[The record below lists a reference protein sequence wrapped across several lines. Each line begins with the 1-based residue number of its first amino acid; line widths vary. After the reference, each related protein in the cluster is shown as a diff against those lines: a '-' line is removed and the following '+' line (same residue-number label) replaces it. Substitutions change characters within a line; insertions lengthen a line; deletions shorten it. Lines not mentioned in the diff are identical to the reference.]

1 MSKLLIKFSNFL
13 LLSALAISL
22 LFSACDTA
30 KIATSSDSSESETPN
45 EQTEKPKKPE
55 DETASAAGTNEA
67 TGLCVNEYYPIYT
80 DKKREYKITGSNPAT
95 YILSQNK
102 NEGNSF
108 TEKRNFTTGAAD
120 TELLI
125 NWVCTEEGLRNAE
138 YNSGANFSMG
148 NFKMETVE
156 SSGVTVPKDWEV
168 GKKWTNAYKVNAKLN
183 IGKMST
189 GAKGTIT
196 INNEIASLDDKVTT
210 ADGEFEAAKVVS
222 DVNMNLSGRTT
233 KMKMTNWYAPN
244 VGLVKQEVES
254 PFSKSA
260 IGVEY
265 VGEK

>member
-1 MSKLLIKFSNFL
+1 MLSVLI
-13 LLSALAISL
+13 ISVI
-22 LFSACDTA
+22 FSACAKTETA
-30 KIATSSDSSESETPN
+30 MSSDSVENETAN
-45 EQTEKPKKPE
+45 RQTENPINAE

-67 TGLCVNEYYPIYT
+67 TGLCVNEFYPIYT

-108 TEKRNFTTGAAD
+108 TEKRNFTIGAAD

-125 NWVCTEEGLRNAE
+125 NWICTEDGLRNAE

-168 GKKWTNAYKVNAKLN
+168 GKKWTNSYKVNAKLN
-183 IGKMST
+183 VGKMST

-196 INNEIASLDDKVTT
+196 INNEIASLDDKITT
-210 ADGEFEAAKVVS
+210 ADGDFEAAKVVS

-244 VGLVKQEVES
+244 VGLVKQDVKS
-254 PFSKSA
+254 PFGPSSV
-260 IGVEY
+260 GVEY

>member
-1 MSKLLIKFSNFL
+1 MSKLSNKSLNFL
-13 LLSALAISL
+13 LLSLLVFSV
-22 LFSACDTA
+22 LFSACA
-30 KIATSSDSSESETPN
+30 NSENAASSDSAENKTAN
-45 EQTEKPKKPE
+45 EQSENAATTEN
-55 DETASAAGTNEA
+55 ETASAVGENEA

-156 SSGVTVPKDWEV
+156 SSGVTVPKDWEI

-189 GAKGTIT
+189 GAKGTIM

-210 ADGEFEAAKVVS
+210 ADGEFEAAKVIS